1 MNVEIGY
8 ALAAFFGGF
17 VMLMPVF
24 GLADFT
30 VEAASS
36 MFFRFGSSKLP
47 ALFSTAAAPRPAA
60 IR

>member
-1 MNVEIGY
+1 MKVEIGY
-8 ALAAFFGGF
+8 AVVALAGGL
-17 VMLMPVF
+17 VMLIALLE
-24 GLADFT
+24 GTLFT
-30 VEAASS
+30 VAAALS